1 MLFCGI
7 DLHSN
12 NSFIVIIDEDD
23 RVVYSKRHANSMTEI
38 VEAMVPY
45 QDEISG
51 IAVESTFNWYW
62 LIDGL
67 QEQDYSVH
75 LVNTVAV
82 KQYDGMKH
90 RGDES
95 DAKHLAHL
103 LRLGLLPEGY
113 IMPKDRRAMRD
124 LARKRM
130 QLVQQRSAQIITIE
144 SAMQR
149 YTGARANSNTI
160 KQLTEADLEQLNLSS
175 TAILGLQT
183 NLAVMHALQ
192 EQIDRVE
199 AVLESYCRADPAFRL
214 LKSTAGIGEVLA
226 TVILLET
233 GDIARFAGAGN
244 YVSYCRCVGST
255 HLSNG
260 KKKGSGNTKNGN
272 RYLAW
277 AYVEAAN
284 FAVRY
289 CEPARKFYQRKK
301 AKRNGIVAIKAV
313 AHKLARAC
321 YHMLRTGEVFFVE
334 RCFV

>member
-75 LVNTVAV
+75 RVNTVAV

-175 TAILGLQT
+175 T
-183 NLAVMHALQ
+183 
-192 EQIDRVE
+192 
-199 AVLESYCRADPAFRL
+199 
-214 LKSTAGIGEVLA
+214 
-226 TVILLET
+226 
-233 GDIARFAGAGN
+233 
-244 YVSYCRCVGST
+244 
-255 HLSNG
+255 
-260 KKKGSGNTKNGN
+260 
-272 RYLAW
+272 
-277 AYVEAAN
+277 
-284 FAVRY
+284 
-289 CEPARKFYQRKK
+289 
-301 AKRNGIVAIKAV
+301 
-313 AHKLARAC
+313 
-321 YHMLRTGEVFFVE
+321 
-334 RCFV
+334 

>member
-1 MLFCGI
+1 MRFCGI

-12 NSFIVIIDEDD
+12 NSFIVIIDEQD
-23 RVVYSKRHANSMTEI
+23 RVVYSRRHANRLI
-38 VEAMVPY
+38 DILEALAPF
-45 QDEISG
+45 QDELTG

-62 LIDGL
+62 LVDGL
-67 QEQDYSVH
+67 QEKGYRVH

-82 KQYDGMKH
+82 KQYDGLKH

-95 DAKHLAHL
+95 DARHLAHL

-113 IMPKDRRAMRD
+113 IMPKDRRALRD
-124 LARKRM
+124 LTRKRM
-130 QLVQQRSAQIITIE
+130 QLVQQRSTQIITIE

-149 YTGARANSNTI
+149 YMGVRVNSNTI
-160 KQLTEADLEQLNLSS
+160 KQLTEADLSQLNLHSS
-175 TAILGLQT
+175 EILGLQT
-183 NLAVMHALQ
+183 SLAVMHALQ
-192 EQIDRVE
+192 SQIDRVE
-199 AVLESYCRADPAFRL
+199 AILARYCRTEPGFRL
-214 LKSTAGIGEVLA
+214 LKSATGIGDVLA

-233 GDIARFAGAGN
+233 GEIERFAGAGN
-244 YVSYCRCVGST
+244 YVSYCRCVGSAY
-255 HLSNG
+255 LSNG
-260 KKKGSGNTKNGN
+260 KQKGSGNTKNGN

-289 CEPARKFYQRKK
+289 SEPAKKFYQRKK

-321 YHMLRTGEVFFVE
+321 YHMLKTGELFSE
-334 RCFV
+334 KRCFT